1 MKLSNTIVA
10 PLAAILIVTGAGA
23 VLAATN
29 AQPTP
34 RVAEAPAPAAN
45 TPTATPTAPEK
56 PAPKPP
62 KDLVTVLDSLVK
74 AGTIT
79 QAQEDKILAGLV
91 SQKLAD
97 RAAHEALKALLESIT
112 ADGVITQDEVNKLPA
127 DSPLRGI
134 TKFMTNGKI
143 SLDDIKALNGALHGW
158 GPGPKGPGP
167 KP

>member
-23 VLAATN
+23 VLATTN
-29 AQPTP
+29 NHPSDP
-34 RVAEAPAPAAN
+34 GPAPAAAA
-45 TPTATPTAPEK
+45 TATPAAPVK
-56 PAPKPP
+56 PTPPDPKPP

-74 AGTIT
+74 VGTIT

-97 RAAHEALKALLESIT
+97 RAAHEALKALLQSIT

-127 DSPLRGI
+127 DSPLRGV

-143 SLDDIKALNGALHGW
+143 SLDDIKALGEALHGW
-158 GPGPKGPGP
+158 GHGPGGP